1 MMKHNRM
8 ATLLMVGSLLAA
20 APPLFAQGKGQD
32 HGKEHGQQAKGN
44 KQERGKSNQAGPQ
57 KDNKGKANAVARSQG
72 NDKNDRSSQTIK
84 TVARSDD
91 RASVSSRGSAKRFK
105 HVVRVTDMKPELRR
119 YAVSK
124 RAPERIMA
132 GAMSRGHARGLR
144 ADDVVIRQNG
154 DKVVLFNRSGIMLL
168 DLDETRA
175 RNLGGWRV
183 SPYDDDVKSGAPSFC
198 RSGEGHPVL
207 GREWC
212 LDKGFGL
219 GDYRDLRW
227 GRTTDVGDI
236 SFRRQADS
244 GTLARSVLL
253 GVLGDVVFNRLGLHA
268 LTLGYNDPLTGSW
281 YGEPNGPRMLR
292 VTSGAIPIAEIYD
305 ADRDDRADVLV
316 VALRPW

>member
-1 MMKHNRM
+1 MVKHNRI
-8 ATLLMVGSLLAA
+8 ATLLTLSLLLAA
-20 APPLFAQGKGQD
+20 APPVFAQGKGQD
-32 HGKEHGQQAKGN
+32 HGKGHGQEAKAN
-44 KQERGKSNQAGPQ
+44 KQERGKNAQAGPQ
-57 KDNKGKANAVARSQG
+57 KESKGKSNAVARG
-72 NDKNDRSSQTIK
+72 KDNDKTDRNGKPIK

-91 RASVSSRGSAKRFK
+91 RVSVSARGSAKRFK
-105 HVVRVTDMKPELRR
+105 HVVRVDDMKPELRR
-119 YAVSK
+119 FAISK

-132 GAMSRGHARGLR
+132 GAVSRGVARGLR
-144 ADDVVIRQNG
+144 DDDVVIRQHG
-154 DKVVLFNRSGIMLL
+154 DKIALFNRSGVMLL
-168 DLDETRA
+168 DLDEARA
-175 RNLGGWRV
+175 RNLGNWRV

-198 RSGEGHPVL
+198 RSGEGHPVF

-236 SFRRQADS
+236 IFRRQVDS

-281 YGEPNGPRMLR
+281 YGDPSGPRMLR